1 MTPSQTV
8 AALSGT
14 VPASAA
20 PVPVT
25 EEWFLLGLGTPKFET
40 FRSHILSNQKR
51 EIQNL
56 DRT

>member
-20 PVPVT
+20 PVPVI
-25 EEWFLLGLGTPKFET
+25 EEWILLGLGTSKFET
-40 FRSHILSNQKR
+40 FRSLLLSNKKQ

-56 DRT
+56 GRT